1 MPEWMDRN
9 ALRVIAIGLCGF
21 ISLMG
26 VLFYCYI
33 HRNDGR

>member
-1 MPEWMDRN
+1 MPEWMDRD
-9 ALRVIAIGLCGF
+9 ALRAIAIGLCLF

-26 VLFYCYI
+26 LLFYWYI